1 VTRPGPA
8 AARKAEKDP
17 RTSISTASLPGQ
29 EDAGNPQAVP
39 TVPLRPDGWP
49 DLLRRRP
56 LSSGERERLREALA
70 GELPEEAPAGPALV
84 TCYLIIDGLD
94 PADLGRLI
102 RLRGRVH
109 AAARTAAEGRQTTY
123 DATATT
129 ISIGIRGPDA
139 AERVSRLRG
148 ALAQLI
154 TRNGWTAREQP
165 GPP

>member
-1 VTRPGPA
+1 MG
-8 AARKAEKDP
+8 
-17 RTSISTASLPGQ
+17 TASLPGQ
-29 EDAGNPQAVP
+29 DDVGRPLAVP

-49 DLLRRRP
+49 ELLRRRP

-70 GELPEEAPAGPALV
+70 GELPEEIPAGPAPV

-94 PADLGRLI
+94 PADSGKLI

-123 DATATT
+123 DATPTT

-139 AERVSRLRG
+139 GERVGRLRS
-148 ALAQLI
+148 ALDGRI
-154 TRNGWTAREQP
+154 TRNGWTAREVP
-165 GPP
+165 GSQGGHGADRQGTQG